1 MRWTRVTIHPR
12 LNNISLMPKL
22 LRGEGIVQEP
32 RERVMPAALRESMT
46 AGDTQLAGG
55 DLAGRVPGPS
65 SPFSASNLLP
75 ELSIGKT
82 QPESPWEAPGVV
94 CMSLPVWAEAGYRIV
109 ESEANGGQWKR
120 SGLPILNI

>member
-65 SPFSASNLLP
+65 SPFSASIYSQHFPLARLNQKAH
-75 ELSIGKT
+75 GKR
-82 QPESPWEAPGVV
+82 
-94 CMSLPVWAEAGYRIV
+94 LVWSV
-109 ESEANGGQWKR
+109 
-120 SGLPILNI
+120 